1 MRSFSCRR
9 AARAPA
15 HSSISLDLAAFYFQ
29 PEVDQP
35 ADSSR
40 ATFVGVAFG
49 PGIDFINQFLRHSD
63 GHKRIFACRRPTSFF
78 GYNL

>member
-15 HSSISLDLAAFYFQ
+15 HSWISLGLAAFCFQ

-35 ADSSR
+35 ADSAR
-40 ATFVGVAFG
+40 ATLVGITFG
-49 PGIDFINQFLRHSD
+49 PGIDFIDQFLRHSD
-63 GHKRIFACRRPTSFF
+63 GHKRIFACCRPASFF